1 MSNESWLALTLA
13 SEISPT
19 AIQQLLGLFGNAE
32 NIVAASRSEL
42 MQAGLTADAVATLRS
57 PDDSRLAPAQ
67 DWLALDSHHL
77 VHWLDE
83 RYPPLLRETGQ
94 SPPVLFVDGNPELLG
109 MPQLAIVGSRNAT
122 AGGRETAQEFAA
134 HLGKA
139 GLIITSGLAAGIDAA
154 AHEGA
159 IRGGGQTIAVLGTG
173 PDIVYPRQN
182 QRLADQIRHNGAL
195 VSEFPPGMPA
205 RRDHFPRRNRIIS
218 GLSLGT
224 LVVEAGVHS
233 GSLITA
239 RLSGDYGREVFAIP
253 GSIHSPLAKGCHRLI
268 KQGAKL
274 IENSADIVD
283 ELTSLISTLNT
294 PSGTVTTPPEPKP
307 HSDPDYV
314 RLLSSIGFEPVS
326 IETLT
331 ERSGLTT
338 GELSSMLLI
347 LELEGRV
354 ESLPG
359 GRFQQLTGWNKT
371 HE

>member
-13 SEISPT
+13 TGIGPT
-19 AIQQLLGLFGNAE
+19 AVQQLLDLFGNAE
-32 NIVAASRSEL
+32 NVVAAQRSEL
-42 MQAGLTADAVATLRS
+42 MRAGLTADAVAALKS
-57 PDDSRLAPAQ
+57 PEDSRLGPAQ
-67 DWLALDSHHL
+67 DWLALESHHL
-77 VHWLDE
+77 LHWLDE
-83 RYPPLLRETGQ
+83 RYPPLLKETGQ

-109 MPQLAIVGSRNAT
+109 MPQIAIVGSRTAT

-173 PDIVYPRQN
+173 PDIIYPRQN

-195 VSEFPPGMPA
+195 VSEFLPGMPA

-239 RLSGDYGREVFAIP
+239 RFSGDYGREVFAIP

-274 IENSADIVD
+274 IENSADIID
-283 ELTSLISTLNT
+283 ELTSLTGTLE
-294 PSGTVTTPPEPKP
+294 PPLVGTATTQEPKA

-326 IETLT
+326 IETLAK
-331 ERSGLTT
+331 RSGLTT
-338 GELSSMLLI
+338 AELSSMLLI

-359 GRFQQLTGWNKT
+359 GRFQQLTGWNKAD
-371 HE
+371 E

>member
-1 MSNESWLALTLA
+1 MSNESWLSLSLA
-13 SEISPT
+13 TELGPA
-19 AIQQLLGLFGNAE
+19 AIKQLLGRFSSAE
-32 NIVAASRSEL
+32 NIVAASRAEL
-42 MQAGLTADAVATLRS
+42 LETGLTAAAVAALKS
-57 PDDSRLAPAQ
+57 PDDSWLQTAQ
-67 DWLALDSHHL
+67 NWLEPDTHHL
-77 VHWLDE
+77 VHWLDQ
-83 RYPPLLRETGQ
+83 RYPPLLKETGQ

-109 MPQLAIVGSRNAT
+109 MPQIAIVGSRNAT
-122 AGGRETAQEFAA
+122 AGGREIAREFAA

-139 GLIITSGLAAGIDAA
+139 GLIITSGLATGIDAA
-154 AHEGA
+154 AHEGV
-159 IRGGGQTIAVLGTG
+159 IRSGGHTIAVLGTG

-182 QRLADQIRHNGAL
+182 HQLAEQIRHNGAL
-195 VSEFPPGMPA
+195 ISEFPPGMPA
-205 RRDHFPRRNRIIS
+205 QRDHFPRRNRIIS

-274 IENSADIVD
+274 IENSADIIA
-283 ELTSLISTLNT
+283 ELTSLTGTLE
-294 PSGTVTTPPEPKP
+294 PPLVGTATTQEPKA

-326 IETLT
+326 IEALAK
-331 ERSGLTT
+331 RSGLTA

-359 GRFQQLTGWNKT
+359 GRFQQLTGWNKAD
-371 HE
+371 E